1 MQGDKPLGLGFTE
14 SQENNGSGVA
24 SHVSLLVAGILG
36 SGGSLAEASMNHTCS
51 AAPGDEV
58 VAVGGAGGMLK
69 YLKTG
74 NRALDTSLS
83 GCLAKAIDKVVEPV
97 RLQLERPFQ
106 EVVQHVLPSYFC
118 IHFLASKRNKIGK
131 HCDLQSCNQ

>member
-1 MQGDKPLGLGFTE
+1 MGGELLFANVQGDKPLGLGFTE
-14 SQENNGSGVA
+14 SRENNGSGVA
-24 SHVSLLVAGILG
+24 SHVSMLVSGVVG
-36 SGGSLAEASMNHTCS
+36 SGGSLAEASMNHTTR

-58 VAVGGAGGMLK
+58 VAVGGAGGILK

-83 GCLAKAIDKVVEPV
+83 GCLLEAIDQVVEPV

-106 EVVQHVLPSYFC
+106 EVVQHALSLYF
-118 IHFLASKRNKIGK
+118 
-131 HCDLQSCNQ
+131 